1 MSPQQRHHR
10 HAVHARDPEPQI
22 VDEYDFGFD
31 TVEDDKVDETQI
43 PVILQK
49 PKIVRR
55 QILTVYKTL
64 TVTHARPTA
73 TAVAA
78 AAKGR
83 VSATPRSSK
92 HGVTSSE
99 TISSSSSRSA
109 AYSTI
114 TVTHSSVASHAP
126 SISNESKPTASSS
139 VATEKTTSATPTTT
153 SATPTLTE
161 IKSSIATSAAVASSA
176 SLVSNDVV
184 PTSTSASTLVTVIV
198 TSSSASSSLA
208 ASTLVGSSAS
218 NSASSTFSAP
228 SESSTSLG
236 SSSSFSSGTN
246 NNGSTDESQSPSS
259 ESMSTGAR
267 AGIAIGAIVAATLIF
282 ILAFFLVRRMKQHR
296 QEENGNEKATGAKSP
311 FSGLGSTA
319 YPAVAHTMTEKPPR
333 LSIRVSRPV
342 SGLLPLSLLS
352 GRATRT
358 STGALHS
365 GINTDAAGVYA
376 KMSSPPATIRSSTG
390 SDASIK
396 NGVETAYTS
405 AAAANAV
412 GPNSP
417 ASSYASSISSKSSD
431 NDSPVLIVPAP
442 QDPFLT
448 ASATSGSA
456 ALAGAAEEA
465 SSSTSNVHRAT
476 MEFSPTMHD
485 ELALKE
491 GQLVRIL
498 HEYDDGWALCVKLD
512 RSAQGVCP
520 RSCLSTRALRPRPK
534 RGVKGADA
542 HPATSSSAMK
552 TTERNI
558 TNLPAVN
565 TQAANANKP
574 RPAMA
579 EKLPSTPTIQVFA
592 PDSERPFEI
601 A

>member
-10 HAVHARDPEPQI
+10 HAIHARDPESQI

-31 TVEDDKVDETQI
+31 TVEGGNVDEIQI
-43 PVILQK
+43 PDVLQK
-49 PKIVRR
+49 PKMVRR
-55 QILTVYKTL
+55 QVLTVFKTL
-64 TVTHARPTA
+64 TVTHSRSTT

-78 AAKGR
+78 AAVDN
-83 VSATPRSSK
+83 VSATARSSK
-92 HGVTSSE
+92 GAVTSSE
-99 TISSSSSRSA
+99 AVSPSSRSS

-114 TVTHSSVASHAP
+114 TVTHSSVASHP
-126 SISNESKPTASSS
+126 PTLSNKSKPTASSS
-139 VATEKTTSATPTTT
+139 VATEETTSATPTV
-153 SATPTLTE
+153 TE

-176 SLVSNDVV
+176 SLVSGDVV
-184 PTSTSASTLVTVIV
+184 PTSTGASTLLTVVV

-208 ASTLVGSSAS
+208 SSTLVGSSAS
-218 NSASSTFSAP
+218 STASSTFSAP
-228 SESSTSLG
+228 SGSSTSLG
-236 SSSSFSSGTN
+236 SSSSFSGTN
-246 NNGSTDESQSPSS
+246 NNGSTDESPSPSS
-259 ESMSTGAR
+259 GSMSTGAR

-282 ILAFFLVRRMKQHR
+282 ILAFVLVRRVKQRR
-296 QEENGNEKATGAKSP
+296 QEKNGNEKATGAPSE
-311 FSGLGSTA
+311 FSGQGSTA
-319 YPAVAHTMTEKPPR
+319 YPVAAHTMTEKPPR

-365 GINTDAAGVYA
+365 GVNGDAAGVYA
-376 KMSSPPATIRSSTG
+376 KMSSPPASIRSSTA

-396 NGVETAYTS
+396 KGVETAYTS
-405 AAAANAV
+405 TATATAV
-412 GPNSP
+412 GSSSP
-417 ASSYASSISSKSSD
+417 ASSYASSVSSKSSG
-431 NDSPVLIVPAP
+431 NDSPILVVPAP

-448 ASATSGSA
+448 ASATSGA
-456 ALAGAAEEA
+456 AAGAAAAEA
-465 SSSTSNVHRAT
+465 ASASTSNVHRAI
-476 MEFSPTMHD
+476 MDFSPTMHD

-498 HEYDDGWALCVKLD
+498 HEYDDGWTLCVKLD

-520 RSCLSTRALRPRPK
+520 RSCLSARALRPRPK

-542 HPATSSSAMK
+542 PPATSSGAMK
-552 TTERNI
+552 TSERNI

-565 TQAANANKP
+565 TEAANANKP
-574 RPAMA
+574 RPGMA